1 MDWPADLQRRLA
13 PFARERDWEKYH
25 TPRNLAAL
33 IASEAGELL
42 ALFRWD
48 QDALSERRD
57 DVEAELADVL
67 LGVLR
72 FADVAGIDLHA
83 AALRKLE
90 ANSRKYPARPRLGP
104 DAAPV
109 RKATSDGPV
118 VCGVDAGTLTSTSYV
133 AWLRGKEFVFGEY
146 LLDPAAPFPEPPPGW
161 ARPEVVAFDLP
172 QGLPKP
178 PSPRRQADI
187 EARAP
192 TSALP
197 TSRAELAT
205 WKA

>member
-42 ALFRWD
+42 ALFRRD

-90 ANSRKYPARPRLGP
+90 ANARKYPARPQLGP
-104 DAAPV
+104 DPV
-109 RKATSDGPV
+109 RKAMLSAPV
-118 VCGVDAGTLTSTSYV
+118 ECGVDGGILTSTSYV
-133 AWLRGKEFVFGEY
+133 T
-146 LLDPAAPFPEPPPGW
+146 AP
-161 ARPEVVAFDLP
+161 D
-172 QGLPKP
+172 K
-178 PSPRRQADI
+178 
-187 EARAP
+187 
-192 TSALP
+192 
-197 TSRAELAT
+197 
-205 WKA
+205 